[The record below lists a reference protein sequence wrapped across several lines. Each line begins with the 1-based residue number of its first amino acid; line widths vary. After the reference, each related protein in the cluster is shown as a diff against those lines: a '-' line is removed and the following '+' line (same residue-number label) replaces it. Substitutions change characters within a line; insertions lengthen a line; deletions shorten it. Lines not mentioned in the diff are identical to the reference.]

1 MGRPVVGAVV
11 GAAALVVT
19 LGGCG
24 AFAQACPAIGWTNTV
39 EVHVPGSDAADSPVR
54 EVAFCGGRDCTPPSA
69 PPRTP
74 SSVPSS
80 PPGALTPGPEPP
92 ALRHTFGRTTE
103 HDGATWPV
111 MTDMGTPEHG
121 RVALRDAAGTTTTE
135 RAVDLTWVRHGGSE
149 QCGGPSTARVTV
161 TP

>member
-11 GAAALVVT
+11 GAAVLVVT

-24 AFAQACPAIGWTNTV
+24 AFPQACPAIGWTNTV
-39 EVHVPGSDAADSPVR
+39 EVRVPGSDAADSPVH
-54 EVAFCGGRDCTPPSA
+54 EVAFCGGRGCTPPSA
-69 PPRTP
+69 PPTTTT
-74 SSVPSS
+74 SS
-80 PPGALTPGPEPP
+80 PPGALTPGPEPS
-92 ALRHTFGRTTE
+92 ALPYTSGRTTE
-103 HDGATWPV
+103 HDGPTWHV
-111 MTDMGTPEHG
+111 MTEMARPAHG

-161 TP
+161 DP